1 MKSMQKPTHHI
12 VDCLIIGAGPAGMTA
27 ALYLHRFRRTVH
39 IVDCGESRAL
49 LIPASHNCPGF
60 SRGISGEE
68 LLQRIKDHLSLYN
81 LSIIPERINT
91 IESLEGHFT
100 ANQKYLSRTI
110 LLATGIKDI
119 QPLSQLE
126 PLIKSGLMGLC
137 PVCDAYEV
145 IDKRIA
151 VIGFGTKALNEALFL
166 RRYSSRIS
174 ILTQGVKNSFSSQQ
188 LKKIKQAQIKI
199 MSESILDIKKEK
211 GLTCYF
217 NSGFIIYDRM
227 YSALG
232 CRENNE
238 LAKILELKLKQDKL
252 IVDKYQ
258 QTSRKGVFAAG
269 DIVSGLNQIT
279 VAQGQ
284 AAIAASAINTFLNK
298 KY

>member
-1 MKSMQKPTHHI
+1 MKKSSHHL
-12 VDCLIIGAGPAGMTA
+12 VDCLIIGAGPAGITA

-39 IVDCGESRAL
+39 IIDCGESRAL
-49 LIPASHNCPGF
+49 LIPLSHNCPGF

-68 LLQRIKDHLSLYN
+68 LLQRLKEHLSLYN
-81 LSIIPERINT
+81 LSIIQERINT
-91 IESLEGHFT
+91 LDSLEGHFI
-100 ANQKYLSRTI
+100 ANQKYLSRTV

-119 QPLSQLE
+119 LPMPQLE
-126 PLIKSGLMGLC
+126 PLIKSGFIGLC

-151 VIGFGTKALNEALFL
+151 VIGCGEKALKEALFL
-166 RRYSSRIS
+166 RRYSSHIS
-174 ILTQGVKNSFSSQQ
+174 LLTQGVKHSFSSDQ
-188 LKKIKQAQIKI
+188 LKIIKQAQIKFI
-199 MSESILDIKKEK
+199 NESLLDIKQETV
-211 GLTCYF
+211 LNCYF
-217 NSGFIIYDRM
+217 NSGFITYDRM

-238 LAKILELKLKQDKL
+238 LAKILGLKLKMDKL
-252 IVDKYQ
+252 IVDKSQ

-284 AAIAASAINTFLNK
+284 GAIAASAINMFLK
-298 KY
+298 